1 MKKTRLKKLGHLY
14 ATDEM
19 LCMAEQDIPENKKI
33 GWQRVE
39 PVFQREVY
47 LQSKICDGI
56 LMVAIYLARIYGW
69 EVKNHYM
76 KFSLIRVKESIS
88 LGIQ

>member
-1 MKKTRLKKLGHLY
+1 MKKIRLKSWDICMQQMKCFVWQNRIYRRIKRLGG
-14 ATDEM
+14 
-19 LCMAEQDIPENKKI
+19 K
-33 GWQRVE
+33 RVE

-56 LMVAIYLARIYGW
+56 LMVAIYLARDLRLGS
-69 EVKNHYM
+69 KNHYM
-76 KFSLIRVKESIS
+76 KFSLIRVKENIS